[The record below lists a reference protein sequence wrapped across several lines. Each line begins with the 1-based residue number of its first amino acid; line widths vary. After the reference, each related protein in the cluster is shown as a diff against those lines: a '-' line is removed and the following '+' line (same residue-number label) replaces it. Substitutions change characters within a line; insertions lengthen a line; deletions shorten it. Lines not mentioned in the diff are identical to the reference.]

1 MKIVGYNS
9 FIYICSMYRYHR
21 EILHSVVLFCEPKH
35 SKKAFIVTYEQN
47 ASIYSHLSK

>member
-35 SKKAFIVTYEQN
+35 IKKSFIVTYEQN
-47 ASIYSHLSK
+47 ASTYSQFFK